1 MPRPP
6 ALWHRRSLFST
17 LTLLAA
23 LVLVGCD
30 SSDPAEG
37 PDTVTFTGTIG
48 NAAALGSRPIANAQ
62 VTFTPTNGAAPAG
75 AAQSSAVFTAT
86 TDAEGAYSIDLE
98 PGSYTVTIERTG
110 YAPTTRT
117 VTVGSTT
124 SLSETLTGSVTI
136 TGSLANSQDGQATDL
151 GGARIVFLF
160 EDTLTDD
167 PIGTDADL
175 ETTAAPDGTF
185 TFPNAPYGTFT
196 CVVYATGFVP
206 AVIRNV
212 DVPEDGGEVD
222 LNPAVVTERPPEGAY
237 RIVLSWG
244 QNPSDL
250 DSHLTGPN
258 GQGSRFHIYYVSTS
272 FGDSNLDVDDT
283 SSFGPETITLFPTV
297 DGVYR
302 YSVHN
307 YSDRFNPTGAL
318 GIAGD
323 LDNGQPARVEVYA
336 GDRLLRSYRA
346 PNATNTDGD
355 TWQVFEMTV
364 NGDNVS
370 FSGNEPGGLGYVLV
384 TDEDDAGQFITSPFP
399 DKAGAR

>member
-62 VTFTPTNGAAPAG
+62 VTFTPTSGAAPAG
-75 AAQSSAVFTAT
+75 AAQASAVFTAT

-160 EDTLTDD
+160 ED
-167 PIGTDADL
+167 
-175 ETTAAPDGTF
+175 
-185 TFPNAPYGTFT
+185 
-196 CVVYATGFVP
+196 
-206 AVIRNV
+206 
-212 DVPEDGGEVD
+212 
-222 LNPAVVTERPPEGAY
+222 
-237 RIVLSWG
+237 
-244 QNPSDL
+244 
-250 DSHLTGPN
+250 
-258 GQGSRFHIYYVSTS
+258 
-272 FGDSNLDVDDT
+272 
-283 SSFGPETITLFPTV
+283 
-297 DGVYR
+297 
-302 YSVHN
+302 
-307 YSDRFNPTGAL
+307 
-318 GIAGD
+318 
-323 LDNGQPARVEVYA
+323 
-336 GDRLLRSYRA
+336 
-346 PNATNTDGD
+346 
-355 TWQVFEMTV
+355 
-364 NGDNVS
+364 
-370 FSGNEPGGLGYVLV
+370 
-384 TDEDDAGQFITSPFP
+384 
-399 DKAGAR
+399 

>member
-6 ALWHRRSLFST
+6 ALWHRRSLLPT

-37 PDTVTFTGTIG
+37 PDTVTFTGTVG

-75 AAQSSAVFTAT
+75 AAQASAVFTAT

-346 PNATNTDGD
+346 PNATDTDGD

-364 NGDNVS
+364 NGDDVS

>member
-30 SSDPAEG
+30 SSDPAEE
-37 PDTVTFTGTIG
+37 PDTVTFTGTVG

-75 AAQSSAVFTAT
+75 AAQASAVFTAT

-160 EDTLTDD
+160 EDTLSDD

-222 LNPAVVTERPPEGAY
+222 LNPAVVTERP
-237 RIVLSWG
+237 
-244 QNPSDL
+244 
-250 DSHLTGPN
+250 
-258 GQGSRFHIYYVSTS
+258 
-272 FGDSNLDVDDT
+272 
-283 SSFGPETITLFPTV
+283 
-297 DGVYR
+297 
-302 YSVHN
+302 
-307 YSDRFNPTGAL
+307 
-318 GIAGD
+318 
-323 LDNGQPARVEVYA
+323 
-336 GDRLLRSYRA
+336 
-346 PNATNTDGD
+346 
-355 TWQVFEMTV
+355 
-364 NGDNVS
+364 
-370 FSGNEPGGLGYVLV
+370 
-384 TDEDDAGQFITSPFP
+384 
-399 DKAGAR
+399 